1 MRGRSWTIVAIALTA
16 VAAPGEAQRT
26 RAGLSVGATFLDFGS
41 RWGGGSGGLAA
52 QASVHHPLG
61 TTGAEVLALAILP
74 FGVATAIADCIPDAP
89 CVQTESPNAM
99 LGGVASIAVRLGS
112 SRWQTSAGLG
122 GLAAAGMK
130 GPGSRS
136 SLVGSL
142 ALDWAS
148 VRPGV
153 RPTFGIRALGLA
165 STIAGMRYVV
175 LPTIGITF

>member
-1 MRGRSWTIVAIALTA
+1 MRGGSWTIVAIALTA
-16 VAAPGEAQRT
+16 VAQSGEAQRT
-26 RAGLSVGATFLDFGS
+26 RAGFSVGATFLDFGD
-41 RWGGGSGGLAA
+41 RWGGGSGGLSA
-52 QASVHHPLG
+52 QASVHRALG
-61 TTGAEVLALAILP
+61 GAGAEVLALAILP
-74 FGVATAIADCIPDAP
+74 FGVAAAIADCVPDAP

-99 LGGVASIAVRLGS
+99 LGGVASIALGRGS
-112 SRWQTSAGLG
+112 SGWQTSAGLG

-142 ALDWAS
+142 ALDWAP

-153 RPTFGIRALGLA
+153 GLTFGIRALGLA
-165 STIAGMRYVV
+165 STIAELRYVV